1 MGTPRARN
9 LDVRFVAIWLML
21 CGAALAQTP
30 AAAAASPASSTNAA
44 ASSAPQDPYNRTSP
58 ENAVWSFLEACREKN
73 YAAATRY
80 LDLRELSP
88 EARREQGPRLAQE
101 LGQALESDPQFDVAA
116 LSRDPQGDVKDNLA
130 HDRERVA
137 TMHAGGQTFDL
148 QLERTQ
154 LGSGV
159 WVWRFAPDT
168 VEEIPS
174 LTQRTATRALERYL
188 PSPLVSYTFLD
199 TALWQW
205 IALLA
210 AALAAAAVGRLFS
223 RAVLALVRPALARV
237 APRLNWASIGAFVGP
252 VQLLL
257 ATALFRMSLAP
268 IEPSAIL
275 RFYLA
280 RVLALLSIFAIAWL
294 CARAVDGSMIPVRA
308 ALAARRAT
316 VTHSVVPM
324 AARVAKLTVYVF
336 AFIALL
342 ASWGYNTRTL
352 LAGLGIGG
360 IAIALAAQKTVE
372 NLFGGLAV
380 ITDHPVYVGD
390 FCKFGNSTG
399 TVEDIGLRSTRI
411 RTPDRTLLTVPNGQ
425 FSAVAIENFSR
436 QDKMLFNPTLNLR
449 RDTTPDQVRTI
460 LAALENILKNH
471 PKVEP
476 GNVPVRFVGV
486 GTYSL
491 DMEVGVYILTNNGD
505 EFMTIRQDL
514 LLRILDAIAS
524 AGTALALPTQAS
536 IVYSSAGEPGQ
547 ESAGVQGFSHNGN
560 A

>member
-1 MGTPRARN
+1 
-9 LDVRFVAIWLML
+9 ML
-21 CGAALAQTP
+21 CGSALAQTV
-30 AAAAASPASSTNAA
+30 ATAAASTPSKAA
-44 ASSAPQDPYNRTSP
+44 ASAAPQDPYNRTSP
-58 ENAVWSFLEACREKN
+58 ETSVWSFLETCRDKN

-80 LDLRELSP
+80 LDLRDLSS
-88 EARREQGPRLAQE
+88 EERRSAGPRLAQE

-116 LSRDPQGDVKDNLA
+116 LSRDPQGDVQDNLA
-130 HDRERVA
+130 ANRERVA
-137 TMHAGGQTFDL
+137 TMHAAGQTFDL

-154 LGSGV
+154 LRSGI

-168 VEEIPS
+168 VKEIPS
-174 LTQRTATRALERYL
+174 LNQRTAARALERYL

-210 AALAAAAVGRLFS
+210 AALAAAVVGRLFS
-223 RAVLALVRPALARV
+223 RALLALVRPVLARW
-237 APRLNWASIGAFVGP
+237 APRADWASIGAFVGP
-252 VQLLL
+252 VHLLL

-268 IEPSAIL
+268 IDPSAIL

-294 CARAVDGSMIPVRA
+294 CARVVDASMIPVRA
-308 ALAARRAT
+308 ALAAHRAT
-316 VTHSVVPM
+316 VTHSALPM
-324 AARVAKLTVYVF
+324 AARVVKLTVYVF

-342 ASWGYNTRTL
+342 ASWGYNTRTVL
-352 LAGLGIGG
+352 TGMGIGG
-360 IAIALAAQKTVE
+360 IAIALAAQKTLE

-380 ITDHPVYVGD
+380 ISDHPVYVGD
-390 FCKFGNSTG
+390 VCKFGNSTG

-425 FSAVAIENFSR
+425 FSTVAIENFSR
-436 QDKMLFNPTLNLR
+436 QDKMLFNLTLNLR

-460 LAALENILKNH
+460 LAALEHILKND

-476 GNVPVRFVGV
+476 GNVPARFVGV

-491 DMEVGVYILTNNGD
+491 DMEVGVYLLTKDSD
-505 EFMTIRQDL
+505 EFMTLRQDL
-514 LLRILDAIAS
+514 LLRILDAVAS

-536 IVYSSAGEPGQ
+536 IVYSRAGGPVQEPG
-547 ESAGVQGFSHNGN
+547 GVQGASRGGN